1 MKLRSFLLAFVL
13 AVAGLLAMAQDGVT
27 IYFLDGTSVTVSLSE
42 IAKMAFTPTTVT
54 IEGSNKTYQLADIDH
69 MAFTEI
75 TGNTGDDTTEMTI
88 QWDGAKATVSG
99 QHSDVTISN
108 VNGVVTIDNTNT
120 TDEFTYTL
128 QGQGTGAFVLKGDYK
143 ATVVLNGLSLTGTGY
158 GEAIDIKVG
167 KRVALTLADGT
178 TNSLSDA
185 SDDLGQKAALYCKGH
200 LEVGGAGA
208 LSLTGH
214 VKHALSTKEYLQL
227 KKTTGSIT
235 VASAKGDG
243 LHAGQYYQQNGGT
256 VTITKVGGDGIQA
269 EATLDE
275 TKEQDGQMIIKDGIL
290 NITTTATD
298 VAALK
303 SDAQM
308 TISGGKFT
316 LTTSGAGNKA
326 VKSKQELTI
335 TGGDF
340 TIQQSGKACI
350 EDGDLGYVT
359 ALKGTDVV
367 VSGGKFVITTS
378 GAGARGISAGNL
390 TVSDEADINITNTGA
405 AGTAS
410 DAVEVTSEPDTN
422 PGPEEEQKSYVVYV
436 NVPTSSQSGG
446 RPGQQTTS
454 AWSTVYL
461 YKQDGTQ
468 VATLTERVTVNGV
481 SFYKYDF
488 GKADTGT
495 YYFGAPNY
503 TSSGYGGGTSYT
515 IKSGTF
521 TGPSSGKDYYYQITN
536 SYSTSG
542 TTRTYTISNVTS
554 QYEGGTIG
562 GGSTSDAFTAKGLK
576 VDGNAYLLGGTIS
589 ISVSGAGGKGIKVE
603 GNYVQGTEDGN
614 GPTLTVS
621 TTGSKYGSTSSGG
634 NMGGGLGG
642 GFGEDSSGSSAKGIK
657 VQGTIILNG
666 GQTEVTTATDG
677 AEGLESKLK
686 TAGSIRIKGGKH
698 YFKCYDDCINSAGG
712 ICFDGGVT
720 VCYSTGND
728 AVDSNYGQAG
738 ALEIGNGALLSYT
751 TKGGAEMGFDC
762 DGYNYVRITGNGI
775 CITAG
780 GNQGGSSS
788 SSFNSAVQGYYIGG
802 SISYTAGR
810 YYTLAD
816 ASGNNLV
823 TYSFEGNVS
832 SSSSVFT
839 ATGMKSGSSY
849 NVKYSTT
856 APTDATTAWHGLYL
870 GSSAVGTTSTT
881 SFTAR

>member
-1 MKLRSFLLAFVL
+1 MKLRTLTLAFVL
-13 AVAGLLAMAQDGVT
+13 AVAGLLAMAHEGVT
-27 IYFLDGTSVTVSLSE
+27 ITFKDGTSATISLSQ
-42 IAKMAFTPTTVT
+42 ITALAFSETTLTV
-54 IEGSNKTYQLADIDH
+54 EGTDLHYQLSDIDH
-69 MAFTEI
+69 IAF
-75 TGNTGDDTTEMTI
+75 GNEGDQSQETTQWTI
-88 QWDGAKATVSG
+88 QWDGQNATVSG
-99 QHSDVTISN
+99 QHSGVTVTN
-108 VNGVVTIDNTNT
+108 ANGIVTIDNTNT
-120 TDEFTYTL
+120 SDEFTYTL
-128 QGQGTGAFVLKGDYK
+128 QGTGTGAFVLKGDYK
-143 ATVVLNGLSLTGTGY
+143 ATIVLNGLQLTGTGY
-158 GEAIDIKVG
+158 GEALDIKVG
-167 KRVALTLADGT
+167 KRVALTLQEGT
-178 TNSLSDA
+178 TNTLADA
-185 SDDLGQKAALYCKGH
+185 TEDLGQKAALYCKGH

-208 LSLTGH
+208 LSLTGNI
-214 VKHALSTKEYLQL
+214 KHALSTKEYLQL

-235 VASAKGDG
+235 VVSAANDG
-243 LHAGQYYQQNGGT
+243 FHAGQYYQQNGGS
-256 VTITKVGGDGIQA
+256 VTISKVGGDGIQA
-269 EATLDE
+269 EATGDE
-275 TKEQDGQMIIKDGIL
+275 TKEQDGQMIIKDGVL

-303 SDAQM
+303 SDSLM
-308 TISGGKFT
+308 TLSGGTYT

-326 VKSKQELTI
+326 IKSKQELNI
-335 TGGDF
+335 TGGEY

-350 EDGDLGYVT
+350 ENGDLGYVT
-359 ALKGTDVV
+359 ALKGTDVT
-367 VSGGKFVITTS
+367 VSGGKFTITTS

-390 TVSDEADINITNTGA
+390 WVSDEADIKITNTGA

-410 DAVEVTSEPDTN
+410 DAVEVTSEPD
-422 PGPEEEQKSYVVYV
+422 PEPEVEQKSYKVYV
-436 NVPTSSQSGG
+436 NVPTSTSGGG
-446 RPGQQTTS
+446 RPGQQTNS
-454 AWSTVYL
+454 VWSSVYL
-461 YKQDGTQ
+461 YKSDGTQ
-468 VATLTERVTVNGV
+468 VATLSLQVTVNGTT
-481 SFYKYDF
+481 FYCYDF

-503 TSSGYGGGTSYT
+503 SSGGFGGGTSYT

-521 TGPSSGKDYYYQITN
+521 SGPTSGKDYFYQVSS

-542 TTRTYTISNVTS
+542 TTRTYSISNVTS

-562 GGSTSDAFTAKGLK
+562 GVATSDAFTAKGLK
-576 VDGNAYLLGGTIS
+576 VDSDAHLLGGTIN
-589 ISVSGAGGKGIKVE
+589 ISMSGAGGKGIKVE
-603 GNYVQGTEDGN
+603 GNYIQGTEDGN
-614 GPTLTVS
+614 GPTLTIA
-621 TTGSKYGSTSSGG
+621 TTGSKYGSTGG
-634 NMGGGLGG
+634 STG
-642 GFGEDSSGSSAKGIK
+642 GFGGRPGEDSSGSSAKGIK
-657 VQGTIILNG
+657 VQGTVVIYG
-666 GQTEVTTATDG
+666 GQTEVSTATDG
-677 AEGLESKLK
+677 AEGLESKVK
-686 TAGSIRIKGGKH
+686 AEGSIRILGGKH

-712 ICFDGGVT
+712 ISFDGGVT

-728 AVDSNYGQAG
+728 AVDSNYGKAG

-788 SSFNSAVQGYYIGG
+788 SSFASAVQGYYIGG
-802 SISYTAGR
+802 SVSYSAGR

-870 GSSAVGTTSTT
+870 GSTAVGTTNTT

>member
-1 MKLRSFLLAFVL
+1 MKLRTLTLVFVL
-13 AVAGLLAMAQDGVT
+13 AVAGLLAMAQEGVT
-27 IYFLDGTSVTVSLSE
+27 IYFKDGTSATISLSQ
-42 IAKMAFTPTTVT
+42 ITSMVFNPTTLT
-54 IEGSNKTYQLADIDH
+54 IAGADKTYQVTDIDH
-69 MAFTEI
+69 IAFTDDGEQSQ
-75 TGNTGDDTTEMTI
+75 DTTEWTI
-88 QWDGAKATVSG
+88 QWDGQNATVSG
-99 QHSDVTISN
+99 QHSGVTVTSE
-108 VNGVVTIDNTNT
+108 NGIVTIDNTNT

-128 QGQGTGAFVLKGDYK
+128 QGTGQGAFVLKGDYK
-143 ATVVLNGLSLTGTGY
+143 ATLILNGLNLTGTGY
-158 GEAIDIKVG
+158 GEALDIKIG
-167 KRVALTLADGT
+167 KRVALTLQEGTQNTLADAT
-178 TNSLSDA
+178 E
-185 SDDLGQKAALYCKGH
+185 DLGQKAALYCKGH
-200 LEVGGAGA
+200 LEVGGSGS

-214 VKHALSTKEYLQL
+214 AKHAISTKEYLQL
-227 KKTTGSIT
+227 KKTTGAIT
-235 VASAKGDG
+235 IQSAAGDG
-243 LHAGQYYQQNGGT
+243 IHAGQYYQQNGGS
-256 VTITKVGGDGIQA
+256 VTISKVGGDGIQA
-269 EATLDE
+269 EATGDE
-275 TKEQDGQMIIKDGIL
+275 TKELDGQMLIKGGTL

-303 SDAQM
+303 SDSLM
-308 TISGGKFT
+308 TLSGGTYT

-326 VKSKQELTI
+326 IKSKQALSI
-335 TGGDF
+335 SGGEY

-350 EDGDLGYVT
+350 ENGDLGYVT
-359 ALKGTDVV
+359 ALKGTDVT
-367 VSGGKFVITTS
+367 VSGGQFTITTS

-390 TVSDEADINITNTGA
+390 WVSDEADIKITNTGA

-410 DAVEVTSEPDTN
+410 DAVEVTSEPD
-422 PGPEEEQKSYVVYV
+422 PGPEVEQKSYKVYV
-436 NVPTSSQSGG
+436 NVPTSSSGG
-446 RPGQQTTS
+446 NRPGQQTTS
-454 AWSTVYL
+454 VWSAVYL
-461 YKQDGTQ
+461 YKSDGTQ
-468 VATLTERVTVNGV
+468 VATLTQKVTVNNV
-481 SFYKYDF
+481 TFYCYDF

-521 TGPSSGKDYYYQITN
+521 SGPTTGKDYYYQVSS

-542 TTRTYTISNVTS
+542 STRTYSISNVTS

-562 GGSTSDAFTAKGLK
+562 GTTTSDAFTAKGLK
-576 VDGNAYLLGGTIS
+576 VDGDAHLLGGTLNIS
-589 ISVSGAGGKGIKVE
+589 MSGAGGKGIKVE
-603 GNYVQGTEDGN
+603 GNYIQGTEDGN

-634 NMGGGLGG
+634 SMGGRP
-642 GFGEDSSGSSAKGIK
+642 GEDSGGSSAKGIK
-657 VQGTIILNG
+657 VQGTITLNG

-686 TAGSIRIKGGKH
+686 TTGSIRIKGGKH

-802 SISYTAGR
+802 SISYTTGR

-870 GSSAVGTTSTT
+870 GSTATGSTSTT
-881 SFTAR
+881 SFTAK

>member
-1 MKLRSFLLAFVL
+1 MKLRTLTLVFVL
-13 AVAGLLAMAQDGVT
+13 AVAGLLAMAQEGVT
-27 IYFLDGTSVTVSLSE
+27 IYFKDGTSATISLSQ
-42 IAKMAFTPTTVT
+42 ITSMVFNPTTLT
-54 IEGSNKTYQLADIDH
+54 IAGADKTYQLTDIDH
-69 MAFTEI
+69 IALTDDGEQSQ
-75 TGNTGDDTTEMTI
+75 DTTEWTI
-88 QWDGAKATVSG
+88 QWDGQNATVSG
-99 QHSDVTISN
+99 QHSGVTVTN
-108 VNGVVTIDNTNT
+108 ENGIVTIDNTNT

-128 QGQGTGAFVLKGDYK
+128 QGTGQGAFVLRGDYK
-143 ATVVLNGLSLTGTGY
+143 ATLILNGLTLTGTGY
-158 GEAIDIKVG
+158 GEALDIKVG
-167 KRVALTLADGT
+167 KRVALTLQEGTQNTLADAT
-178 TNSLSDA
+178 E
-185 SDDLGQKAALYCKGH
+185 DLGQKAALYCKGH
-200 LEVGGAGA
+200 LEVGGSGS

-214 VKHALSTKEYLQL
+214 AKHAISTKEYLQL
-227 KKTTGSIT
+227 KKTTGAIT
-235 VASAKGDG
+235 IQSAAGDG
-243 LHAGQYYQQNGGT
+243 IHAGQYYQQNGGS
-256 VTITKVGGDGIQA
+256 VTISKVGGDGIQA
-269 EATLDE
+269 EATGDE
-275 TKEQDGQMIIKDGIL
+275 TKELDGQMLIMGGTL

-303 SDAQM
+303 SDSLM
-308 TISGGKFT
+308 TLSGGTYT

-326 VKSKQELTI
+326 IKSKQALSI
-335 TGGDF
+335 TGGEY

-350 EDGDLGYVT
+350 ENGDLGYVT
-359 ALKGTDVV
+359 ALKGTDVT
-367 VSGGKFVITTS
+367 VSGGQFTITTS

-390 TVSDEADINITNTGA
+390 WVSDEADIRITNTGA

-410 DAVEVTSEPDTN
+410 DAVEVTSEPD
-422 PGPEEEQKSYVVYV
+422 PGPEVEQKSYKVYV
-436 NVPTSSQSGG
+436 NVPTSSSGG
-446 RPGQQTTS
+446 NRPGQQTTS
-454 AWSTVYL
+454 VWSTVYL
-461 YKQDGTQ
+461 YKSDGTQ
-468 VATLTERVTVNGV
+468 VATLTQKVTVNNV
-481 SFYKYDF
+481 TFYCYDF

-503 TSSGYGGGTSYT
+503 SGGYGGGTSYT

-521 TGPSSGKDYYYQITN
+521 SGPSNGKDYYYKVSS

-542 TTRTYTISNVTS
+542 STRTYSISNVTS

-562 GGSTSDAFTAKGLK
+562 GTTTSDAFTAKGLK
-576 VDGNAYLLGGTIS
+576 VDGDAHLLGGTLNIS
-589 ISVSGAGGKGIKVE
+589 MSGAGGKGIKVE
-603 GNYVQGTEDGN
+603 GNYIQGTEDGH
-614 GPTLTVS
+614 GPTLTVA
-621 TTGSKYGSTSSGG
+621 TTGSKYGSTGGSTSGTPG
-634 NMGGGLGG
+634 RP
-642 GFGEDSSGSSAKGIK
+642 GEDSSGSSAKGIK
-657 VQGTIILNG
+657 VQGTITLNG

-751 TKGGAEMGFDC
+751 TKGGPEMGFDC

-802 SISYTAGR
+802 SISYTTGR

-849 NVKYSTT
+849 NVKYTTT

-870 GSSAVGTTSTT
+870 GSSAKGTTSTT
-881 SFTAR
+881 SFTAK

>member
-1 MKLRSFLLAFVL
+1 MKLRSFILALVL
-13 AVAGLLAMAQDGVT
+13 AVAGLLAMAQEGVT
-27 IYFLDGTSVTVSLSE
+27 IYFKDGTRATFKLSE
-42 IAKMAFTPTTVT
+42 ISALALDEATLSIEGTDKVFELSTIDHVAFTDD
-54 IEGSNKTYQLADIDH
+54 EANA
-69 MAFTEI
+69 TEI
-75 TGNTGDDTTEMTI
+75 TITWEGSH
-88 QWDGAKATVSG
+88 ATVSG
-99 QHSDVTISN
+99 QHSDLTITNTNGIVTIN
-108 VNGVVTIDNTNT
+108 NLNT

-128 QGQGTGAFVLKGDYK
+128 QGEGQGAFVLNGNYK
-143 ATVVLNGLSLTGTGY
+143 ASVVLNGLNLTGTGY
-158 GEAIDIKVG
+158 GEALDIKVG
-167 KRVALTLADGT
+167 KRVALTLADGS
-178 TNSLSDA
+178 TNTLADA
-185 SDDLGQKAALYCKGH
+185 SEDLGQKAALYCKGH
-200 LEVGGAGA
+200 LEVDGSGS

-214 VKHALSTKEYLQL
+214 AKHALSTKEYLQL
-227 KKTTGSIT
+227 KKATGSIT
-235 VASAKGDG
+235 IVSAASDG
-243 LHAGQYYQQNGGT
+243 IHAGQYFQQNGGT

-269 EATLDE
+269 EATGDNA
-275 TKEQDGQMIIKDGIL
+275 KEQDGQMIIKGGSL

-303 SDAQM
+303 SDSLL
-308 TISGGKFT
+308 TISGGTFS

-326 VKSKQELTI
+326 IKSKQALSI
-335 TGGDF
+335 SGGDF

-350 EDGDLGYVT
+350 ENGDLGYVT
-359 ALKGTDVV
+359 AIKGTDVSI
-367 VSGGKFVITTS
+367 SGGHFTITTS
-378 GAGARGISAGNL
+378 DAGARGISAGNL
-390 TVSDEADINITNTGA
+390 TVSDEADIRITNTGA

-410 DAVEVTSEPDTN
+410 DAVEVTSEPDPN
-422 PGPEEEQKSYVVYV
+422 PGTEEVQKSYKVYV
-436 NVPTSSQSGG
+436 SVPTSTSGGGG
-446 RPGQQTTS
+446 RPGQQTS
-454 AWSTVYL
+454 SVWSSVYL
-461 YKQDGTQ
+461 YKSDGTQ
-468 VATLTERVTVNGV
+468 VATLTQKVTVNNV
-481 SFYKYDF
+481 TFYCYDF

-503 TSSGYGGGTSYT
+503 TSGGGFGGGTSYT

-521 TGPSSGKDYYYQITN
+521 SGPTTGKDYYYQVSS
-536 SYSTSG
+536 SYSTSS
-542 TTRTYTISNVTS
+542 TTRTYSISDVTS
-554 QYEGGTIG
+554 QYENGTIG
-562 GGSTSDAFTAKGLK
+562 GTTTSDAFTAKGLK
-576 VDGNAYLLGGTIS
+576 VDGDAHLLGGTLNINM
-589 ISVSGAGGKGIKVE
+589 SGAGGKGIKVE
-603 GNYVQGTEDGN
+603 GNYTQGTEDGN

-621 TTGSKYGSTSSGG
+621 TTGSKYGSTGGSTSGTPG
-634 NMGGGLGG
+634 RP
-642 GFGEDSSGSSAKGIK
+642 GEDSSGSSAKGIK
-657 VQGTIILNG
+657 VQGTITLNG

-802 SISYTAGR
+802 SISYTTGR

-849 NVKYSTT
+849 NVKYSTS

-870 GSSAVGTTSTT
+870 GSTATGTSSTT